1 MTLHDM
7 LNWTTA
13 GGAIVAVALVG
24 AAWAETRRQFREPAG
39 GSPLAVARAA
49 VRLRE
54 IRLPARRFARAGHTS
69 SSGLA
74 GIGLAGPAPADDSQ
88 LAVTVPAQATPAEAE
103 GAPPPVLIREIT
115 LRDHVRAG
123 SVWAPGDSWLTS
135 TTGIASGV
143 LATVALGVGGG
154 ESAWLLGLYAL
165 SAALAPVVYGAL
177 SPANPDAKEVTG
189 TVAGYL
195 LAALATLFG
204 GIGMVATICSLG
216 ISASDALAPGL
227 VLGVVGVLIIVAIGS
242 YGFRTIVAVLMTET
256 ATADGE
262 LLGPPPPPGRA
273 PRTSSLLVGSGRR
286 SATL

>member
-123 SVWAPGDSWLTS
+123 SVWAP
-135 TTGIASGV
+135 
-143 LATVALGVGGG
+143 ATAGSPAPPGSHPVCWPRWPSV
-154 ESAWLLGLYAL
+154 
-165 SAALAPVVYGAL
+165 SAA
-177 SPANPDAKEVTG
+177 
-189 TVAGYL
+189 
-195 LAALATLFG
+195 
-204 GIGMVATICSLG
+204 
-216 ISASDALAPGL
+216 ASRPG
-227 VLGVVGVLIIVAIGS
+227 
-242 YGFRTIVAVLMTET
+242 
-256 ATADGE
+256 
-262 LLGPPPPPGRA
+262 
-273 PRTSSLLVGSGRR
+273 SSVSTR
-286 SATL
+286 